1 MKAKVK
7 VQSGKS
13 RGGTLLA
20 STSVRIAKP
29 QGNQKPAGSP
39 LFKSK
44 AQLNLHLDRGK
55 RPEKTQFRGTS

>member
-7 VQSGKS
+7 VQSGKT

-20 STSVRIAKP
+20 TTSVRIAKP
-29 QGNQKPAGSP
+29 QGNKEPTGSA
-39 LFKSK
+39 LFKTK

-55 RPEKTQFRGTS
+55 RPGKTQSRGTS